1 MYIHIPITNLLSLD
15 NVSYICTFRAGHLVM
30 NKTIK
35 SMDQNVWIFCY
46 GILSCALIDLS
57 LKVETKKVL
66 YKSMCKSYEENKD

>member
-1 MYIHIPITNLLSLD
+1 MYIYIPITNLLSLD
-15 NVSYICTFRAGHLVM
+15 NVSYICTFRSGHLVM

-57 LKVETKKVL
+57 LQVETKKVL